1 MEKIIFRLSDG
12 STVSEWYKSGD
23 VDALLADVRRLM
35 EYTIETPPEMFVFYQ
50 ATLPTQ
56 CSYTVKIPIA
66 TSSEHWER
74 TATSL
79 MEERKEVKV
88 ALQEVNGEKD

>member
-1 MEKIIFRLSDG
+1 MTAEELIS
-12 STVSEWYKSGD
+12 
-23 VDALLADVRRLM
+23 
-35 EYTIETPPEMFVFYQ
+35 YTIETHPEMFVFYQ

-74 TATSL
+74 
-79 MEERKEVKV
+79 V
-88 ALQEVNGEKD
+88 ALQEMNGEKD